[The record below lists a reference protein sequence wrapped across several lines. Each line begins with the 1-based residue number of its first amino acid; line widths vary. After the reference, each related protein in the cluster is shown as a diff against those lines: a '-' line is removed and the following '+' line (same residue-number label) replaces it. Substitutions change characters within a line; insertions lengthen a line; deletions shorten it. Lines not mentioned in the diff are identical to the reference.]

1 MIYNIR
7 QTKRFQKDLKLIQKR
22 GYEIKKLIDV
32 VKILT
37 NGQELPQKYRDH
49 ELHGKYAGTRECH
62 IEPDWLL
69 IYEKLESEL
78 ILILTRT
85 GSHSDLF

>member
-1 MIYNIR
+1 MSYNIR
-7 QTKRFQKDLKLIQKR
+7 QTKKFQKDLKLIQKR

-32 VKILT
+32 VKILA

-49 ELHGKYAGTRECH
+49 ELHGEYAGTRECH
-62 IEPDWLL
+62 IESDWLL
-69 IYEKLESEL
+69 IYEKLESDL